1 MRPAGVLCLSYS
13 GAEQITE
20 ASICSDL
27 SSASFMASLYTSKA
41 SSRIETR
48 IGADKRTL
56 ADTDYRDL
64 CHVLLLVWGLD
75 ASVILEGSELYH
87 TAASEINKPACSD
100 VITELLKE

>member
-1 MRPAGVLCLSYS
+1 MSYS

-27 SSASFMASLYTSKA
+27 SSRVFHGVSVRLKSQFSD
-41 SSRIETR
+41 RTR